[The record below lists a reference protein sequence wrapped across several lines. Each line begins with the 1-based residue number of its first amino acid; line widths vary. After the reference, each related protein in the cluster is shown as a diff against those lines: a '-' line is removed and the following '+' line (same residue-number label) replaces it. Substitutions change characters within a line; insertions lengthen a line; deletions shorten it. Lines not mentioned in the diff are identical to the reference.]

1 MESYMHDKVS
11 KELHNIFLFDV
22 DSFENLVD
30 SLEVEDDVCEIRT
43 DEPVLNE
50 DEISENNVKHYLYI
64 CYPITVF
71 FLWFALTYVSYHIME
86 YTTKQDSW
94 FIESSL
100 DSSKFML

>member
-1 MESYMHDKVS
+1 MHDKVS

-71 FLWFALTYVSYHIME
+71 FFVVCTHLCIVSYNGI
-86 YTTKQDSW
+86 YYQTR
-94 FIESSL
+94 
-100 DSSKFML
+100 